1 MLTAG
6 AWVGCEDR
14 AAHFRATAEGQGANS
29 ALPVWALFMKKC
41 YEDASLNLE
50 KIDFQMPEGENVD
63 PTLFNCKEINNAI
76 NASQQQF
83 NFE

>member
-1 MLTAG
+1 MS
-6 AWVGCEDR
+6 VYSVKNIKE
-14 AAHFRATAEGQGANS
+14 Q
-29 ALPVWALFMKKC
+29 
-41 YEDASLNLE
+41 SLNLE